1 MPVSLS
7 IVLPYW
13 LDRPNL
19 EAVEIATSADAAG
32 FGALWVG
39 EMMTFDAFALASV
52 IARETTAIRLVV
64 GPLAV
69 GVRTPASL
77 ALGMAS
83 VRTLGARGADLALG
97 ASNPLVIGAWHGRS
111 FAHPV
116 ARMRETI
123 AALRP
128 MLAGERSSC
137 TGTYESSTGFRTAG
151 DPSHAT
157 ISVAAFGEK
166 MLGLASAVADRIV
179 VNLVTSRQVARTKA
193 AIAHSA
199 RAAGRDAPPLAV
211 WLPVA
216 IEPGPAAWQQLAR
229 QLVVYAGAPGYGEMF
244 AEAGFASTV
253 SLARSGAHPR
263 EILAAMPRELM
274 KSIGAVGSAAEVR
287 RRLDEYREA
296 GADEIGI
303 VPVTADDPAGARLM
317 DELRPR

>member
-1 MPVSLS
+1 MTASLS

-19 EAVEIATSADAAG
+19 EAVEIAKSAGAAG
-32 FGALWVG
+32 FGSLWVG
-39 EMMTFDAFALASV
+39 EMMTVDAFALASV
-52 IARETTAIRLVV
+52 IARETKAIRLVV

-83 VRTLGARGADLALG
+83 VTTLGGRDADLALG
-97 ASNPLVIGAWHGRS
+97 ASNPLVIAAWHGRS

-116 ARMRETI
+116 ARMRDTV

-128 MLAGERSSC
+128 MLAGERSACS
-137 TGTYESSTGFRTAG
+137 GTFESSTGFRTAG
-151 DPSHAT
+151 DPSRAT
-157 ISVAAFGEK
+157 ISIAAFGRR
-166 MLGLASAVADRIV
+166 MLELAAAVADRIV
-179 VNLVTSRQVARTKA
+179 VNLVTSEQVARTKSA
-193 AIAHSA
+193 VAIAA

-211 WLPVA
+211 WVPVA
-216 IEPGPAAWQQLAR
+216 IEPGAAAWQQLAR

-244 AEAGFASTV
+244 AEAGFSETV

-274 KSIGAVGSAAEVR
+274 ESIGAVGTAGEVH
-287 RRLDEYREA
+287 RRLDQYSQA

-317 DELRPR
+317 DDLRPR